1 LHVHDSLD
9 LLFCQ
14 LKSEIPDK
22 YYLHINQIMCFKLIL
37 YSSLLNKIFYKY
49 QFLELNVLFKM
60 DRKTESGAEK
70 FDACVTTG
78 IATASPL
85 HCS

>member
-1 LHVHDSLD
+1 
-9 LLFCQ
+9 LFYQ
-14 LKSEIPDK
+14 LKSEISDK
-22 YYLHINQIMCFKLIL
+22 YYLHIYQIMCFKLIQ
-37 YSSLLNKIFYKY
+37 YSSLLNEVFHQYK
-49 QFLELNVLFKM
+49 FLELNVLFKM
-60 DRKTESGAEK
+60 DRKTEGDAEK

>member
-1 LHVHDSLD
+1 
-9 LLFCQ
+9 LFYQ
-14 LKSEIPDK
+14 LKSEIFDK
-22 YYLHINQIMCFKLIL
+22 YYLHIYQIMCFKPIL
-37 YSSLLNKIFYKY
+37 YSNLLNKIFHNY

-60 DRKTESGAEK
+60 DRKTEGGAEK